1 MENFDKIKVFITKCI
16 KRKYDN
22 SKITFTNDNNI
33 YQLDIRILTNSP
45 TKQLECVCDIEEVL
59 KLCHIKE
66 DIKIRVNDR
75 NRLFIHIDVIS
86 ENLGKIKK
94 KLDLSTPVITTIQN
108 SSYGIHCNTDP
119 IW

>member
-1 MENFDKIKVFITKCI
+1 MENFDKIREVVIKCI

-33 YQLDIRILTNSP
+33 YQLDIRIFSNSP
-45 TKQLECVCDIEEVL
+45 TKQLECVCYVEEIL

-86 ENLGKIKK
+86 ENLVKFRK
-94 KLDLSTPVITTIQN
+94 KLDLPTPVITAIQN

-119 IW
+119 I